1 MKLYITAQKAIAG
14 TILERLKLIDP
25 YCLLAGGAP
34 RDWFY
39 NKPANDLDFYFVSV
53 ANTVETNRKQLQNC
67 LGVDVNMLME
77 RDGQVRD
84 NELYSSMP
92 NLKRI
97 WECVIEGQKVQLIQM
112 THNGDQFKVVD
123 NMDVS
128 ICKAY
133 WLGFGT
139 EVKLHKDFKLSQLS
153 GMIFLKDGYTWD
165 GKHAI
170 KMKERFKNFST
181 GTKEMAEAR
190 LLRQTLSNF
199 DY

>member
-77 RDGQVRD
+77 RDEQVRD
-84 NELYSSMP
+84 NEPYSYMP
-92 NLKRI
+92 NIKRI
-97 WECVIEGQKVQLIQM
+97 WECVIEGQKVHLIQM
-112 THNGDQFKVVD
+112 TN
-123 NMDVS
+123 
-128 ICKAY
+128 
-133 WLGFGT
+133 
-139 EVKLHKDFKLSQLS
+139 
-153 GMIFLKDGYTWD
+153 
-165 GKHAI
+165 
-170 KMKERFKNFST
+170 
-181 GTKEMAEAR
+181 
-190 LLRQTLSNF
+190 
-199 DY
+199 